1 MSLIKNIWEDLKAF
15 RRGERRV
22 APHGVTG
29 RVYAKRNPEKNLTG
43 GGQRAVARATITIKP
58 SAVIDA
64 SGKRHT
70 PEEWRKL
77 KEADNG

>member
-1 MSLIKNIWEDLKAF
+1 MSFFKNVWEDLKAF

-29 RVYAKRNPEKNLTG
+29 RVYAKRNPEKNLAG
-43 GGQRAVARATITIKP
+43 GGQKVLAKTTITIKP

-70 PEEWRKL
+70 PDEWRKL
-77 KEADNG
+77 KEQRNG